1 MQSGASCRAA
11 CSPGRLARRSEFLLE
26 WCCGESDRHLLDG
39 VAALRGDAEM
49 RRGRGGDP
57 VRWGG
62 LAQRSEARQHLRAL
76 NDAGGRASAA
86 GRARRV
92 HGGVEANRIAHSRRR
107 RRARACVWH
116 GGHGGR
122 GRRCLCGCAR
132 GVGERTCENKGHN
145 MHKGGRGGRFFLVF
159 LGGLGGTNGGV
170 GSGRHGG
177 LDDGC
182 CSRVVGRWTVLNFW
196 AHCRHGH
203 IANARPLRILS
214 SCPQLATPDSH
225 ARPDFEALASLD
237 RRARPCGDIAF

>member
-1 MQSGASCRAA
+1 MAPCSGDTEEEQERREEEEQEEERVQSGASCRAA
-11 CSPGRLARRSEFLLE
+11 CSPGRLARRSKFLLE

-76 NDAGGRASAA
+76 NDAG
-86 GRARRV
+86 RARRV

-122 GRRCLCGCAR
+122 GRRSAVATR
-132 GVGERTCENKGHN
+132 GVGERTKKKGA
-145 MHKGGRGGRFFLVF
+145 GATRGAGAGAFFLVF
-159 LGGLGGTNGGV
+159 LGGFGV
-170 GSGRHGG
+170 GRMGVLGVEG
-177 LDDGC
+177 M
-182 CSRVVGRWTVLNFW
+182 VGWMMDAAQGW
-196 AHCRHGH
+196 
-203 IANARPLRILS
+203 
-214 SCPQLATPDSH
+214 
-225 ARPDFEALASLD
+225 
-237 RRARPCGDIAF
+237 